1 MNNDEKILKAIE
13 ALQTDVKD
21 VKQGQKEQGIAIT
34 RFEAGQKNTATKDDV
49 TAIKK
54 DMATKDDAERLD
66 NGQMRLESHMFD
78 IDRGIFAVKEIV
90 QLINQTLTRKM
101 PNLERRVENLEE
113 NTGTPNPTKH

>member
-101 PNLERRVENLEE
+101 PNLE
-113 NTGTPNPTKH
+113 